1 MTFLKNKRGDSYIY
15 LCVIVL
21 FISMLTSVVILY
33 MGLTAQVQ
41 VQKRDVQ
48 LKLDSYIADCS
59 PEVYDALKQGSAY
72 ETYVDWEAFEQG
84 AYKTLGFERDTT
96 SEYSYGNCTMTRPIL
111 TVLKGNGC
119 GITAE
124 YTAVFPVRWNGNVY
138 ADLEIPV
145 TVTSY
150 YKLK

>member
-33 MGLTAQVQ
+33 MGLMSQVH

-48 LKLDSYIADCS
+48 LKLDSFIADFS

-84 AYKTLGFERDTT
+84 AYKALGFESDTT
-96 SEYSYGNCTMTRPIL
+96 SEYSYGNCTMTRPTL
-111 TVLKGNGC
+111 KVLKGNGC

-124 YTAVFPVRWNGNVY
+124 YTAIFPVRWNGNVY
-138 ADLEIPV
+138 ADLVIPV

>member
-33 MGLTAQVQ
+33 MGLMSQVH

-48 LKLDSYIADCS
+48 LKLDSFIADFS

-84 AYKTLGFERDTT
+84 AYKALGFESDTT
-96 SEYSYGNCTMTRPIL
+96 SEYSYGNCTMTRPTLKVI
-111 TVLKGNGC
+111 KGNGC

-124 YTAVFPVRWNGNVY
+124 YTAIFPVRWNGNVY
-138 ADLEIPV
+138 ADLVIPV